1 MTGLTYP
8 YTKYDR
14 MLGDNL
20 AKDLEFN
27 PGTVPPSGTAGGAG
41 RYKYWVDT
49 TSSSLRQCIAT
60 RATAG
65 VYVPAEW
72 ITLGVIDIAGAKF
85 HFNTDQVDFT
95 GGSGALTVTNLTV
108 TGATTL
114 NTLTVTGATTLNTLT
129 VTGAST
135 LHDTSINGGLS
146 VTGNTNIGGALAV
159 VGNISGA
166 AITGASLTTTGNVSI
181 GGTLGVAGATVV
193 QNLSV
198 DGGLT
203 VAGNTGLQSVSVAG
217 NLTVTGTATLN
228 NVPYLHVTGNVDVD
242 GAITG
247 ASLATTGAISGAS
260 VGTTGSI
267 TAGTTL
273 QAIGQISGDSLVI
286 STTIAAGG
294 AINGASLNVTG
305 AIGATSLTTTGAIGA
320 ASATITGALSAGS
333 LSVSGTLTSNIFDAV
348 QYNIRGSN
356 FATRD
361 AGVTITTIL
370 DTSGTANIVM
380 YGSGENYY
388 RANEHNFFNH
398 TSSLTYAVFTPLGTA
413 NITGSWNTIC
423 DDAVKENV
431 TPYTVGLDAILQL
444 NPVSFN
450 YMIPL
455 EDGTHWSP
463 FGALPEGQ
471 TTPPMRWGLMASNVE
486 TAIPE
491 MVTEIAFS
499 DIGQGLPSTPLKTI
513 APTHLVFVL
522 TNAVKEL
529 DAKIGSGGAGI
540 QELDT
545 RVDHLEFGVTDG
557 SEAALGRVGEY
568 IAIPNS
574 TGTPVSSNVPTPICH
589 ITLTAGDWE
598 VWGSADFRPAASV
611 GPTMIASSISTHSN
625 ALPSDTEIMTGVGI
639 LNMFTTNS
647 LTTGQRQVLMTGQCR
662 AKSATTLDLYMVA
675 QIAFTGGGTILTK
688 GYICARRVR

>member
-217 NLTVTGTATLN
+217 NLTVTGTATFN

-273 QAIGQISGDSLVI
+273 HAAGQISGDSLVI

-486 TAIPE
+486 TVIPE

-574 TGTPVSSNVPTPICH
+574 TGTAITTAVATSICQ
-589 ITLTAGDWE
+589 ITLSAGDWE
-598 VWGSADFRPAASV
+598 VWGSADFRPAGNTAPS
-611 GPTMIASSISTHSN
+611 MISSSISTHPS
-625 ALPSDTEIMTGVGI
+625 ALPSDADIMTGIGI
-639 LNMFTTNS
+639 LNMFTTS
-647 LTTGQRQVLMTGQCR
+647 ALTGGQRQVLMTGQCR
-662 AKSATTLDLYMVA
+662 AKNTTSLTLYMVA
-675 QIAFTGGGTILTK
+675 QAVFSGGGTILTK